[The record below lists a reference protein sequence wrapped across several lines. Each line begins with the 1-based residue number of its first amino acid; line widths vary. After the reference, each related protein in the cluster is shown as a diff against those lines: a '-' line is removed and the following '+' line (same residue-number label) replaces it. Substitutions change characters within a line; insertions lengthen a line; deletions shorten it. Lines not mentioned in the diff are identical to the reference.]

1 MSSGLLV
8 AYANTEFISRTC
20 NKTNNP
26 ALCIAVLTTKP
37 QSAHASTEH
46 DLARIA
52 LELTIDTAK
61 HNVKVINDLDKKKQ
75 SKPEAFALAIYLC
88 ISNFQI
94 GSYTSTLANVS
105 FVMGASDTCKK
116 AFKRIGKESPVSYI
130 DREMTEH
137 CSVAS
142 NLINLLVR
150 K

>member
-1 MSSGLLV
+1 MSLVMLAAMSSGLLV

-75 SKPEAFALAIYLC
+75 SKPEAFALAICLKA
-88 ISNFQI
+88 
-94 GSYTSTLANVS
+94 YTEATSALEIY
-105 FVMGASDTCKK
+105 ASRTSKLG
-116 AFKRIGKESPVSYI
+116 RTPVRWPMFRS
-130 DREMTEH
+130 
-137 CSVAS
+137 
-142 NLINLLVR
+142 
-150 K
+150 